1 MSGIQGLALF
11 HGAVLIIMG
20 LGAYIIS
27 MRAEKRQKEKNLG
40 MGG

>member
-20 LGAYIIS
+20 LGAYIVS
-27 MRAEKRQKEKNLG
+27 MREEKRQKEKNIET
-40 MGG
+40 GG